1 MGSKEEKVL
10 HLKFD
15 LAGGETAERKQATIE
30 EIYAAKKKAVP
41 AGWND
46 ADVIQVTVTFSL
58 NWTSKNKKRSIS
70 KVIVNG
76 NEEVSMINSAW
87 TVKGNDKKHVLPVT
101 AMNFLPKGKKRVRK
115 DKTGYEGNGG
125 WLQGTNCGPKL
136 RQVFDNPKA
145 TKDDLKAAADQY
157 VRPPASHIDVK
168 DGCYL
173 LRCNVAGR
181 RLAEGTY
188 YGCVGAT
195 DAVAREDAQIQI
207 CGNCLSWR
215 EGDIED
221 DEIYK
226 RMGRV
231 FPEIQEATKRSLA
244 KKPYKGKKG
253 PGRLDEFTVTVLTD
267 KDKDI
272 LDEYAK
278 ECADLN
284 RVPRVGGVK
293 DLSRSYAGADGR
305 EGRKNHEEVRLSV
318 ERALQLCAVDSAVR
332 DAVDAWV

>member
-1 MGSKEEKVL
+1 MPKPVTLILPLQIIVDGNTTEVP
-10 HLKFD
+10 
-15 LAGGETAERKQATIE
+15 QATIG
-30 EIYAAKKKAVP
+30 EIYAAKNKAVP
-41 AGWND
+41 KGWKKK
-46 ADVIQVTVTFSL
+46 DVIQVIVTHSL
-58 NWTSKNKKRSIS
+58 TWKKRRGIS

-244 KKPYKGKKG
+244 KKPYKGKLRR
-253 PGRLDEFTVTVLTD
+253 RLDEYTVTVLTD

-272 LDEYAK
+272 LDEYVK
-278 ECADLN
+278 ECGELG
-284 RVPRVGGVK
+284 RKPLVGGVEGVEA
-293 DLSRSYAGADGR
+293 LSRSYDRADGR
-305 EGRKNHEEVRLSV
+305 EGRKNHAEVRLGV